1 MLDWS
6 KIDTWQKFQRLVN
19 ALFELE
25 MNSTDFMPSDPDVGA
40 DGGQDGKIRNNGDY
54 LDKSGT
60 FLIQAKYQKE
70 GAKPSEAFNKI
81 KTELVEKEFINY
93 KKHKADCLFLCV
105 NVPLNTKIDYR
116 NKLEELAQNNQVNI
130 IICDRPWL
138 EPKIEKHPYLV
149 KWWFEGVP
157 NLSIEPPK
165 VYFEKYEKELISD
178 NTLYCGT
185 RYNDLSDKFTEF
197 LKSEDKFIGIFAPGG
212 EGKTHFI
219 RNIFMKNK
227 RTLDRECY
235 ILKDLGKN
243 VSEVFENEINQEHQ
257 YLLVVDDLDK
267 WLQSDL
273 RTLLKH
279 IHHSQTVKLIFT
291 SRVVNESMFRELL
304 GSIGIISPRLYCF
317 PAWQE
322 NELLEIL
329 YKFSGKIKIE
339 DDLAIVAKFNKPFY
353 LKLIADALNRSE
365 YVTPKNIVPLI
376 MNREKNLFKSIIS
389 SYLPNKSFS
398 DLDVFLFEL
407 SLILPSFQNEE
418 LLGVIMRYFN
428 LSKESSEKVINDL
441 IKDGFLR
448 KIGRSYRF
456 SPDMK
461 GDIFIVN
468 AFDSLD
474 ENVIGNI
481 VASWFE
487 QYPDNVVK
495 NLYYSVAFEDKA
507 RKKITKF
514 LKDLA
519 HRIVSDFNLLNPDKL
534 SGILSKVEY
543 LALIVPE
550 VGEKL
555 IEGALSFLEA
565 GKLSKKTWNSDKFA
579 SLLKSLMLHKKCDNK
594 VIHFLFKMHD
604 LQIDG
609 YYDNQKI
616 ASLLRHFVSPAYFRI
631 EVVHSRLDEIL
642 NIKVNTGTRQSK
654 LQKSVEVND
663 PGNIQLFKAIFQEL
677 LSGAY
682 EHTKSLSYSMVL
694 GAIPFNDSKEGIEIR
709 DKCIRFII
717 EKWLY
722 SGDYLLMN
730 FALDVIDNFGRVY
743 LGGVTLDPDRY
754 KRLDQERKTFFDALD
769 SEKFGLKDFEI
780 TSRIEKMLLRWW
792 SSNQF
797 TFQNKIENFLISKIP
812 DNLEFYLYKYFERGL
827 LCILKSFAS
836 YYKEC
841 PKDTDKW
848 HWLIDHVET
857 NTYKWKEENYLEFAT
872 RLQKEYH
879 TSDSKI
885 ELFERLQNM
894 VDLPVDKMWDI
905 WVSIAIDDFYQIFK
919 NKEKWERLPDSIR
932 KITFSRLAEKYS
944 DVKEEYKKYFYNKLP
959 SPDTDEMHLFLSF
972 IKEDDKE
979 RKKLFDIFAD
989 QATHKLVSSL
999 IFEIRREK
1007 AQVKSNFLRKY
1018 LTRVENFDDRQTEDN
1033 IDMMLQMFI
1042 ENNEEIVNDNIRKLL
1057 IQKLLKTCVW
1067 RDHVVDII
1075 RIAKFSKNQLW
1086 ELLENRK
1093 LNDYS
1098 SEEKTPYL
1106 FVSSL
1111 NKVFDQE
1118 SYEFIFNNLIDLE
1131 YHIWPNSFSE
1141 LVNMRNNTGGLFV
1154 ELFFDKITDIK
1165 MLSKILRNL
1174 DFTDVTFPL
1183 WEKGLKLLIEEVK
1196 FGNFHTK
1203 ELREILSYKT
1213 MPCGG
1218 YSSSPGEA
1226 PPALVHIKDLFNKM
1240 RNDISEPLINPII
1253 GECIEYVEKSI
1264 KESIERDNEIRI
1276 GRG

>member
-6 KIDTWQKFQRLVN
+6 KIDSWQKFQRLVN

-25 MNSTDFMPSDPDVGA
+25 MNSTDFNPSDPNIGA
-40 DGGQDGKIRNNGDY
+40 DGGQDAILRNNGNY
-54 LDKSGT
+54 NDKTGT
-60 FLIQAKYQKE
+60 FLIQSKHKKE
-70 GAKPSEAFNKI
+70 GTQAKDAFEDI
-81 KTELVEKEFINY
+81 KKELLDKEFANY
-93 KKHKADCLFLCV
+93 KKNDANWLFMCV
-105 NVPLNTKIDYR
+105 NVALNTTIDYR
-116 NKLEELAQNNQVNI
+116 SELEKLAQDNKVNMVL
-130 IICDRPWL
+130 CDKEWL
-138 EPKIEKHPYLV
+138 EIRIQKHPYLI
-149 KWWFEGVP
+149 KWWFEGVQ
-157 NLSIEPPK
+157 NLSIEPPS
-165 VYFEKYEKELISD
+165 VYFENYEKELISD
-178 NTLYCGT
+178 NILYCET
-185 RYNDLSDKFTEF
+185 RYNDLSEIFTEF
-197 LKSEDKFIGIFAPGG
+197 LKSEDKFMGIFAPGG

-219 RNIFMKNK
+219 RNVIMKNK
-227 RTLDRECY
+227 RTLGRECY

-291 SRVVNESMFRELL
+291 SRVVNESMFKELL
-304 GSIGIISPRLYCF
+304 GSIGIISPYLYCF

-329 YKFSGKIKIE
+329 HKFSGKTKIE
-339 DDLAIVAKFNKPFY
+339 DDCAIVAKFNKPFY
-353 LKLIADALNRSE
+353 LKLIADALNMSE
-365 YVTPKNIVPLI
+365 YVNSKNIVPLI
-376 MNREKNLFKSIIS
+376 MNREKILFKSVIS
-389 SYLPNKSFS
+389 NYLPDESFS

-407 SLILPSFQNEE
+407 SLILPSFQSEE

-428 LSKESSEKVINDL
+428 LFKKSSEKVINDL

-448 KIGRSYRF
+448 NIGRSYRF

-468 AFDSLD
+468 AFEFLD
-474 ENVIGNI
+474 EDIVRKI

-514 LKDLA
+514 LEDLA
-519 HRIVSDFNLLNPDKL
+519 HRIVSDFNLSNPDKL
-534 SGILSKVEY
+534 SGILNKVEY

-550 VGEKL
+550 IGEKL
-555 IEGALSFLEA
+555 IKDALSFLEA
-565 GKLSKKTWNSDKFA
+565 GKLSKKIWNSDKFA
-579 SLLKSLMLHKKCDNK
+579 SLLKSLMLHKKCDHN
-594 VIHFLFKMHD
+594 VIHFLFKMHV

-654 LQKSVEVND
+654 LQKLVEVND
-663 PGNIQLFKAIFQEL
+663 PGNIQLFRAIFQEL

-682 EHTKSLSYSMVL
+682 EHTKSLSHSMVL

-722 SGDYLLMN
+722 SEDYLLIN
-730 FALDVIDNFGRVY
+730 SALDVIDNFGRVY
-743 LGGVTLDPDRY
+743 LGGVTLDPERY
-754 KRLDQERKTFFDALD
+754 KRLDQERKEFFDTLD
-769 SEKFGLKDFEI
+769 SDKFVLKDFNI
-780 TSRIEKMLLRWW
+780 ASRVEKMLLRWW
-792 SSNQF
+792 GSNQF
-797 TFQNKIENFLISKIP
+797 VFQNKIENFLISKIP

-827 LCILKSFAS
+827 LCILKPFAS

-841 PKDTDKW
+841 PKGIDKW

-857 NTYKWKEENYLEFAT
+857 NTYKWKEENFLEFAT

-885 ELFERLQNM
+885 ALFERLQNM
-894 VDLPVDKMWDI
+894 VDLHVDKIWDV
-905 WVSIAIDDFYQIFK
+905 WVSIAIDDFYQIFN

-944 DVKEEYKKYFYNKLP
+944 DVKEEYRRYFYNRLP
-959 SPDTDEMHLFLSF
+959 SPDIDEMHLFLSF
-972 IKEDDKE
+972 IKEDEKARE
-979 RKKLFDIFAD
+979 NLFDIFAVH
-989 QATHKLVSSL
+989 APNKLISSL

-1007 AQVKSNFLRKY
+1007 AQVKINFLRKY
-1018 LTRVENFDDRQTEDN
+1018 LTRVENFDDRQIEDN
-1033 IDMMLQMFI
+1033 IDLMLQIFI
-1042 ENNEEIVNDNIRKLL
+1042 ENNEEIVCDDIRGLL
-1057 IQKLLKTCVW
+1057 IQKLLKTRIW

-1075 RIAKFSKNQLW
+1075 RIAKFSKEQLW

-1154 ELFFDKITDIK
+1154 EPFFDNITDIK

-1174 DFTDVTFPL
+1174 DFTDATFPL
-1183 WEKGLKLLIEEVK
+1183 WGKGLKLLIEEVK
-1196 FGNFHTK
+1196 LGNFYAE

-1213 MPCGG
+1213 MPSGE
-1218 YSSSPGEA
+1218 YSSSPAEE
-1226 PPALVHIKDLFNKM
+1226 PPALVHIKNLFNKM
-1240 RNDISEPLINPII
+1240 RNDMSEPLINSII
-1253 GECIEYVEKSI
+1253 DECIGYVEKSI
-1264 KESIERDNEIRI
+1264 KDSIERDNAIRI